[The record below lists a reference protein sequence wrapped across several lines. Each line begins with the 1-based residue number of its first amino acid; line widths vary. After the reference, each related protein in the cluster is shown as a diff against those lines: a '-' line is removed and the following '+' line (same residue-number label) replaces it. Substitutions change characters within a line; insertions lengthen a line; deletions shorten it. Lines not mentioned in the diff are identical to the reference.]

1 MTTLVPD
8 SERLIVVVGPSG
20 AGKDS
25 VLQAWRQLLLPAE
38 APAQVRRV
46 ITRPADP
53 HGENH
58 EPIDEPT
65 FARMCL
71 SNELAF
77 WWSAH
82 GLHYGVRRESL
93 APLAQGRWV
102 VMNGSRGHLPQLR
115 RRAPKAHVVEVTAP
129 PEVLAKRL
137 AGRGREDPAAV
148 AARLARETPESD
160 ASLVVSNTGDVAE
173 AAQVLHQWWES
184 LN

>member
-1 MTTLVPD
+1 MTTHVPD

-25 VLQAWRQLLLPAE
+25 VLQAWRKLLPPAA

-46 ITRPADP
+46 ITRPPDP

-58 EPIDEPT
+58 EPIDEAT
-65 FARMCL
+65 F
-71 SNELAF
+71 
-77 WWSAH
+77 
-82 GLHYGVRRESL
+82 
-93 APLAQGRWV
+93 APLAEGRWV

-129 PEVLAKRL
+129 PEVLAQRL
-137 AGRGREDPAAV
+137 AGRGRENPEAV
-148 AARLARETPESD
+148 AARLARETPGSD

-173 AAQVLHQWWES
+173 AAQALNRWWLGLAERR
-184 LN
+184 LREQA

>member
-1 MTTLVPD
+1 MTFIVPH

-25 VLQAWRQLLLPAE
+25 VLQAWRRQLPE
-38 APAQVRRV
+38 ADAPVQVRRV

-58 EPIDEPT
+58 EPIDEPA
-65 FARMCL
+65 FARMSL
-71 SNELAF
+71 SGELAF

-82 GLHYGVRRESL
+82 GLHYGVRRSSL
-93 APLAQGRWV
+93 APLAEGRWV

-115 RRAPKAHVVEVTAP
+115 RRAPDAHVVEVTAP
-129 PEVLAKRL
+129 PEVLARRL
-137 AGRGREDPAAV
+137 AGRGREGAEAV
-148 AARLARETPESD
+148 AARLARETPDSE

-173 AAQVLHQWWES
+173 AVQVLHRWWS
-184 LN
+184 GLN